1 MGGGDH
7 RQRWATAR
15 RAVPYLAAVVAPVA
29 VAAVGAALRD
39 RVDNANAA
47 LALVVAVVAVAATG
61 RRLAGA
67 LAALTAAV
75 AFDVLLTV
83 PYGSFTISSR
93 ADVET
98 FVLLAITGLLVSQ
111 LGAWARNQRSRA
123 EQADDDL
130 GLLYYAAEL
139 VAAGES
145 RDQVVITVALEL
157 LTLLDL
163 RDCRFEPGPARPDL
177 PIVGRDGRVHDGSLV
192 WDVATAGIPAVGA
205 QLPVQRDGRTLGHLV
220 VVPEPGRPLGA
231 RRVLVAL
238 ALADLVGAAADGSDP
253 GPVPGPPPPAGAS

>member
-1 MGGGDH
+1 MDRPGH
-7 RQRWATAR
+7 RRSTAG
-15 RAVPYLAAVVAPVA
+15 RAAPYVAAVVAPVA
-29 VAAVGAALRD
+29 VAGVGAALRD
-39 RVDNANAA
+39 HVDNANVA
-47 LALVVAVVAVAATG
+47 LALVVAVVAVAASG

-83 PYGSFTISSR
+83 PYGSFTISSG
-93 ADVET
+93 ADLET
-98 FVLLAITGLLVSQ
+98 FVLLAVTGLIVGQ
-111 LGAWARNQRSRA
+111 LGAWARNQRSDA

-139 VAAGES
+139 VAAGEP

-157 LTLLDL
+157 VELLDL
-163 RDCRFEPGPARPDL
+163 RDCRYQPGPARPDL
-177 PIVGRDGRVHDGSLV
+177 PIVGRDGRVHDGALV

-220 VVPEPGRPLGA
+220 AVPHPGRPLGA

-238 ALADLVGAAADGSDP
+238 ALADLVGAAAERSGP
-253 GPVPGPPPPAGAS
+253 GPDDDAPPTAARG